1 MRDQDICGDDVKG
14 SIASFIREGYFIF
27 YYLTIKLRAVCPVVF
42 NPKVYSGFKRRREE
56 KLYIRINLIRLI
68 ISVISLIGL
77 FSGIVSYLIILDL
90 SFIGLSYV
98 IVYVGAVSILFLF
111 ILMLIDIRI
120 SELENYSNNSIHFSL
135 GVPCGIILCKQ
146 TNIGI
151 RFYSSKVKLCR
162 HDLQSSPRIPFF
174 LQYQVRRIE
183 KHNLSLTASTT
194 TTMNP

>member
-90 SFIGLSYV
+90 SFIDLSYKMG
-98 IVYVGAVSILFLF
+98 IYVPSQFYFSYFDVN
-111 ILMLIDIRI
+111 RRC
-120 SELENYSNNSIHFSL
+120 NNSQIVRLLTKYPNLLDSNFSK
-135 GVPCGIILCKQ
+135 I
-146 TNIGI
+146 
-151 RFYSSKVKLCR
+151 SK
-162 HDLQSSPRIPFF
+162 SN
-174 LQYQVRRIE
+174 Y
-183 KHNLSLTASTT
+183 
-194 TTMNP
+194 M